1 MTFMTK
7 SAAYTF
13 CCAGIL
19 SLALVSACVKDRVGD
34 GAVVTP
40 GTPVSPADRELIHY
54 WDFNSSPL
62 LQPKNTVGEGII
74 QTENRYDDTDGAD
87 LNLREDSN
95 PGNALRVRNPS
106 TFMIVKA
113 PTPGYKSPLLT
124 FVVMRTNNGPKENIL
139 EYTIDGVNYI
149 GAGLV
154 SNKVNVT
161 PDWAVYSIDFA
172 GIAGVDDNP
181 LFAIRFTFSVGNT
194 NDSGNDR
201 YDNISIDAYPL

>member
-1 MTFMTK
+1 MIFMTK
-7 SAAYTF
+7 SAAYTVF
-13 CCAGIL
+13 CTGLL
-19 SLALVSACVKDRVGD
+19 SFTLFSSCVKDRLGD

-40 GTPVSPADRELIHY
+40 GTPVDPADRELIHY
-54 WDFNSSPL
+54 WDFNKSPL
-62 LQPKNTVGEGII
+62 LQPVKTAGSGII
-74 QTENRYDDTDGAD
+74 ETENTYDDTDGSE
-87 LNLREDSN
+87 LNLREESEA
-95 PGNALRVRNPS
+95 GNALRVRNPS

-113 PTPGYKSPLLT
+113 PTLGYKSPLLT
-124 FVVMRTNNGPKENIL
+124 FVVMRTNNGSKENIL

-149 GAGLV
+149 SAGLV

-161 PDWAVYSIDFA
+161 TDWTLYSIDFA